1 MLLITHIIIALLGI
15 ASATILAVSPTK
27 RKLQTAY
34 AFAGGTLATGTILT
48 LQYPSHLAE
57 SCIVGLAY
65 FSAIGVLIAIS
76 HRKLAKQ
83 SIN

>member
-15 ASATILAVSPTK
+15 VSATVLVVSPTK
-27 RKLQTAY
+27 RKLQASYTL
-34 AFAGGTLATGTILT
+34 AGGTLATGTLLT

-57 SCIVGLAY
+57 SCIVGLVY
-65 FSAIGVLIAIS
+65 FSAVGVLIAIS

-83 SIN
+83 NIK